1 MQGKPQV
8 KADKYEGDQVLKKA
22 YSHYRPKNAESSPNT
37 GMNRFEQSV
46 MFRER
51 LKVINN
57 ELDKHLLKVDKTTI
71 LHQLKNIKKDSSGFE
86 LPVIHERSKSLM
98 NNH

>member
-1 MQGKPQV
+1 M
-8 KADKYEGDQVLKKA
+8 LKKA
-22 YSHYRPKNAESSPNT
+22 YAHYRPKNSETSPNT

-51 LKVINN
+51 LNVINE

-71 LHQLKNIKKDSSGFE
+71 LQQIKNIKKDASSFE
-86 LPVIHERSKSLM
+86 LPVIPERSKSQICQ
-98 NNH
+98 